1 MVSSLPEIQP
11 TKKPHWLK
19 VKFPSHENF
28 FYVSNTLKKGKL
40 NTICRSAKCPNV
52 AECWSRKTAAFLI
65 LGKICTRGCAFCAVE
80 KGFPS
85 PPFPDEPEHVAEA
98 VSLLGLRYAVITSV
112 TRDDLSDGGASL
124 FAATIRAIKER
135 TPGIKVE
142 ALIPDFK
149 GDEKALKQVSRAQP
163 DILNHNLETAERLY
177 TQINR
182 PRKNYNRSLDVLKKA
197 KEMGVV
203 TKSGLMIGLGEK
215 KEEIIR
221 SFSDLR
227 EVFCDLLTIGQYL
240 QPSKTHAPVRK
251 YYSPLEFEHLK
262 RIALDFGFRDV
273 ESGPLV
279 RSSYK
284 AHKMY
289 NSLQEKAKG
298 IEECAI

>member
-1 MVSSLPEIQP
+1 MVSALPEIQP
-11 TKKPHWLK
+11 TKKPQWLK
-19 VKFPSHENF
+19 VKFPSSKNF
-28 FYVSNTLKKGKL
+28 FHVSNTLKKGKL

-65 LGKICTRGCAFCAVE
+65 LGETCTRGCAFCAVE
-80 KGFPS
+80 KGSPS
-85 PPFPDEPEHVAEA
+85 PPSPDEPEHVAEA

-135 TPGIKVE
+135 TPGVKVE
-142 ALIPDFK
+142 VLIPDFK
-149 GDEKALKQVSRAQP
+149 GDEKALEQVSRAQP
-163 DILNHNLETAERLY
+163 DILNHNLETTERLY

-182 PRKNYNRSLDVLKKA
+182 PSENYNRSLDVLKKA
-197 KEMGVV
+197 KEMAAV
-203 TKSGLMIGLGEK
+203 TKSGLMVGLGEK

-227 EVFCDLLTIGQYL
+227 DVFCDLLTIGQYL
-240 QPSKTHAPVRK
+240 QPSKTHEPVRK

>member
-1 MVSSLPEIQP
+1 MPALPETKI

-19 VKFPSHENF
+19 VKFPSHQNF
-28 FYVSNTLKKGKL
+28 FYVSNTLEKRKL
-40 NTICRSAKCPNV
+40 NTICKSAKCPNV
-52 AECWSRKTAAFLI
+52 AECWSQKTATFLI
-65 LGKICTRGCAFCAVE
+65 LGEICTRECAFCAVE

-85 PPFPDEPEHVAEA
+85 SPSPDEPEHVAEA

-112 TRDDLSDGGASL
+112 TRDDLSDGGASF
-124 FAATIRAIKER
+124 FASTIRAIKKR

-149 GDEKALKQVSRAQP
+149 GDEKALEQVFRAQP
-163 DILNHNLETAERLY
+163 DILNHNLETTERLY
-177 TQINR
+177 PQINR
-182 PRKNYNRSLDVLKKA
+182 PRKNYHRSLDVLKKA
-197 KEMGVV
+197 KEMGAV

-221 SFSDLR
+221 SLADLR
-227 EVFCDLLTIGQYL
+227 GASCDLLTLGQYL

-251 YYSPLEFEHLK
+251 FYTPLEFEHLK
-262 RIALDFGFRDV
+262 RTALSFGFRDV

-289 NSLQEKAKG
+289 NSLQEKVKG
-298 IEECAI
+298 IEECVI

>member
-1 MVSSLPEIQP
+1 MVSALPEIQP

-19 VKFPSHENF
+19 VKFPSHKNF
-28 FYVSNTLKKGKL
+28 FHVSNTLKKEKL
-40 NTICRSAKCPNV
+40 NTICQSAKCPNI

-65 LGKICTRGCAFCAVE
+65 LGETCTRGCAFCAVE

-85 PPFPDEPEHVAEA
+85 PPSPDEPEHVAEA

-135 TPGIKVE
+135 TPGVKVE
-142 ALIPDFK
+142 VLIPDFK
-149 GDEKALKQVSRAQP
+149 GDEKALEQVSRAQP
-163 DILNHNLETAERLY
+163 DILNHNLETTERLY
-177 TQINR
+177 PQINR
-182 PRKNYNRSLDVLKKA
+182 PSENYNRSLAVLKKA
-197 KEMGVV
+197 KEMAAV
-203 TKSGLMIGLGEK
+203 TKSGLMVGLGEK

-289 NSLQEKAKG
+289 NSLQEKTKG

>member
-65 LGKICTRGCAFCAVE
+65 LGEICTRGCAFCAVE
-80 KGFPS
+80 NGFPS

-135 TPGIKVE
+135 TPEVKVE

-149 GDEKALKQVSRAQP
+149 GDENALEQVFRTQP
-163 DILNHNLETAERLY
+163 DILNHNLETTKRLY

-197 KEMGVV
+197 KEMAAV
-203 TKSGLMIGLGEK
+203 TKSGLMVGLGEK

-240 QPSKTHAPVRK
+240 QPSKTHAPVLK

-289 NSLQEKAKG
+289 NSIKEETKG
-298 IEECAI
+298 IEKCAI

>member
-1 MVSSLPEIQP
+1 MVSALPDTQP
-11 TKKPHWLK
+11 TKKPYWLK
-19 VKFPSHENF
+19 VKLPSHKDF
-28 FYVSNTLKKGKL
+28 FYVSNIMKKGKL
-40 NTICRSAKCPNV
+40 STICQSAKCPNV
-52 AECWSRKTAAFLI
+52 AECWSQKTATFLI
-65 LGKICTRGCAFCAVE
+65 LGEICTRGCAFCAVE

-85 PPFPDEPEHVAEA
+85 PPSPDEPAHVAEA

-124 FAATIRAIKER
+124 LAATIKAIKER
-135 TPGIKVE
+135 TSEVKVE
-142 ALIPDFK
+142 VLIPDFK
-149 GDEKALKQVSRAQP
+149 GDEKALEQVSRAKP
-163 DILNHNLETAERLY
+163 DILNHNLETTERLY
-177 TQINR
+177 PQINR
-182 PRKNYNRSLDVLKKA
+182 PRENYYRSLDVLKKA

-215 KEEIIR
+215 KEEITQ

-227 EVFCDLLTIGQYL
+227 AVSCDLLTIGQYL

-262 RIALDFGFRDV
+262 RIALDFGFWGV

-289 NSLQEKAKG
+289 NSLQEKDKG
-298 IEECAI
+298 IKECVI